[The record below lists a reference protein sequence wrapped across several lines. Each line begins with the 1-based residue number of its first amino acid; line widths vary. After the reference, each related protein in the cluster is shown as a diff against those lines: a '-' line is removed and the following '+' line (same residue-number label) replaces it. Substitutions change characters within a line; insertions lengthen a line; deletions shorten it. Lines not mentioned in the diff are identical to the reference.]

1 MRMLIWLA
9 CMPLFSIA
17 QNDWEQLMQP
27 SSILQHKVFQSNPFI
42 YHTAVG
48 GLAFSDSSS
57 VGISVENKYLITS
70 LSKLNISAQFKTLH
84 GGLSIH
90 MNTMANEI
98 FSGVSMGMGYGI
110 RLSKTLGIGVD
121 GKVKRDQFR
130 GFVPFFIL
138 SPQLGL
144 LYLFAKKGSISV
156 HLRKLIKPNVH
167 PFYKEFGNISSCINY
182 QIAEQ
187 VELGVEITNDFRN
200 KSNLNVYTE
209 WSPTNQLQTYLYYRT
224 NSTEIQTGIVYSL
237 KRLGMGMGISNHPF
251 LGSSAFIML
260 HHGF

>member
-1 MRMLIWLA
+1 
-9 CMPLFSIA
+9 MPLFSIA

-42 YHTAVG
+42 HHTAVG

-156 HLRKLIKPNVH
+156 HLTSIHFTKNLEIFPPVLIIRLLSRSNWVSKSQMISEINQISMYTQNGVLQINSKPT
-167 PFYKEFGNISSCINY
+167 FITEQTAQKYK
-182 QIAEQ
+182 Q
-187 VELGVEITNDFRN
+187 ELFT
-200 KSNLNVYTE
+200 
-209 WSPTNQLQTYLYYRT
+209 
-224 NSTEIQTGIVYSL
+224 
-237 KRLGMGMGISNHPF
+237 
-251 LGSSAFIML
+251 A
-260 HHGF
+260 